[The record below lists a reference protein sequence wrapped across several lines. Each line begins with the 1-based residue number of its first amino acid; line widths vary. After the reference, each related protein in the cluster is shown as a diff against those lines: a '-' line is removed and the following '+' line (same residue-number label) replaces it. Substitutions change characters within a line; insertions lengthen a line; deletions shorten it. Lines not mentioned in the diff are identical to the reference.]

1 MLVFP
6 RTPLL
11 LSRYIHSITV
21 IHLTLRRTQVTT
33 AVFCQT
39 PTTRPLSVYTY
50 SKVKPVTDSKYSDHY
65 VPAEHSSELKP
76 EILQVS
82 GSVRRFRDRTLIM
95 VLLWRLQCILWY
107 TWSTLNSQNIYR
119 QNSAGDF
126 TVKVPVY
133 LVIKLVSSLLL
144 SPGIISLSFNILV
157 KTIQNQFVL
166 QLKYILL
173 TLFAVSLKW
182 HYQDKFLTICTLTII
197 IH

>member
-1 MLVFP
+1 M
-6 RTPLL
+6 
-11 LSRYIHSITV
+11 
-21 IHLTLRRTQVTT
+21 IHLYSFGSEVLYSNTPDPQEDSGKYTCLLPDTNHQTTVTL
-33 AVFCQT
+33 AILKGD
-39 PTTRPLSVYTY
+39 P
-50 SKVKPVTDSKYSDHY
+50 DDIEHSDPY
-65 VPAEHSSELKP
+65 IPAEHSSELKP

-144 SPGIISLSFNILV
+144 SPGTISLSFNFLV
-157 KTIQNQFVL
+157 ITIQNQFVL